1 MQYTGAHETTSLE
14 KLTEIYSISSDQL
27 KIEIEN
33 SDMILLAAYFDDV
46 EYYLDI
52 LGLTPAEQ
60 KDIKLKKVSEG
71 TQIAMYHCLLV
82 WKRHNPSRAT
92 LRTLLEIL
100 LSLKKEETASYVC
113 KYFCPKHK

>member
-1 MQYTGAHETTSLE
+1 MSLR
-14 KLTEIYSISSDQL
+14 KLSEIYVITNEQL
-27 KIEIEN
+27 DSEIED
-33 SDMILLAAYFDDV
+33 SDMILLAAYFDNV
-46 EYYLDI
+46 EYYLSV

-60 KDIKLKKVSEG
+60 TDIKLKKVLEG

-92 LRTLLEIL
+92 LRRLLEIL
-100 LSLKKEETASYVC
+100 LSLKKEETASNVC